1 MNAGSRRN
9 GGPVPRYWALLA
21 SAGGGARMGL
31 GKPKQYL
38 NLQGRALL
46 EWSLAP
52 FLDAGWIDGV
62 ALVLARGDSEFARL
76 PMARHPKIVTV
87 TGGAAR
93 VDSVLA
99 GLSAIA
105 AISQRLQA
113 PVYTLIHDAAR
124 PCLTV
129 DDIERLRDEAS
140 DDNGGLLALPVT
152 DTLKRAAR
160 ERSVAT
166 IDRTELWR
174 GQTPQLFR
182 LDLLR
187 NALERSR
194 SRTPPFDDEAAAME
208 AAGYKPLL
216 LRGRESNLKVTYP
229 EDLPLAE
236 FWLSRQEYAR

>member
-1 MNAGSRRN
+1 
-9 GGPVPRYWALLA
+9 
-21 SAGGGARMGL
+21 MGL

-38 NLQGRALL
+38 TLRGRALL

-62 ALVLARGDSEFARL
+62 ALVLARGDSEFAKL
-76 PMARHPKIVTV
+76 PIARHPKIVTV
-87 TGGAAR
+87 TGGASR

-99 GLSAIA
+99 GLSAIS
-105 AISQRLQA
+105 AISQRLHA
-113 PVYTLIHDAAR
+113 PIYALIHDAAR

-129 DDIERLRDEAS
+129 DDIERLRDDAS

-152 DTLKRAAR
+152 DTLKRVAR
-160 ERSVAT
+160 ERAVT
-166 IDRTELWR
+166 TLDRTDLWR

-187 NALERSR
+187 NALELSR

>member
-1 MNAGSRRN
+1 MTAGTRRN
-9 GGPVPRYWALLA
+9 GGPAPRYWAVLP

-38 NLQGRALL
+38 GLRGQALL

-62 ALVLARGDSEFARL
+62 ALVLARGDSEFAKL
-76 PMARHPKIVTV
+76 PIARHPKIVTV
-87 TGGAAR
+87 IGGASR

-99 GLSAIA
+99 GLAAIA
-105 AISQRLQA
+105 VLSQRLQA

-129 DDIERLRDEAS
+129 EDIERLRDEAS

-152 DTLKRAAR
+152 DTVKRAAR

-174 GQTPQLFR
+174 GQSPQLFR

-194 SRTPPFDDEAAAME
+194 GRVPAFDDEAAAME

-216 LRGRESNLKVTYP
+216 LRGRESNLKVVYP

-236 FWLSRQEYAR
+236 FWLSRQQYAR

>member
-1 MNAGSRRN
+1 
-9 GGPVPRYWALLA
+9 
-21 SAGGGARMGL
+21 MGL
-31 GKPKQYL
+31 GRPKQYL
-38 NLQGRALL
+38 NLRGRTLL

-52 FLDAGWIDGV
+52 FLDASGIDGV
-62 ALVLARGDSEFARL
+62 VVVLARGDGEFARL
-76 PMARHPKIVTV
+76 PIARHPKLVTV

-99 GLSAIA
+99 GLATVSTL
-105 AISQRLQA
+105 SQRLAA
-113 PVYTLIHDAAR
+113 PVFVLVHDAAR

-129 DDIERLRDEAS
+129 EDIERLRDGAS

-152 DTLKRAAR
+152 DAIKRSTR
-160 ERSVAT
+160 ERAVTS
-166 IDRTELWR
+166 IDRSELWR
-174 GQTPQLFR
+174 AQTPQLFR

-187 NALERSR
+187 NALDR
-194 SRTPPFDDEAAAME
+194 SRTRTPPHDDEAAAME

-216 LRGRESNLKVTYP
+216 LRGRASNLKVVYP

>member
-1 MNAGSRRN
+1 MSAGARRN
-9 GGPVPRYWALLA
+9 GSPAPRYWAVLP
-21 SAGGGARMGL
+21 SAGGGSRMGL

-38 NLQGRALL
+38 SLRGRALI

-76 PMARHPKIVTV
+76 PIARHPKIVTV
-87 TGGAAR
+87 TGGASR

-99 GLSAIA
+99 GLAAIST
-105 AISQRLQA
+105 ISQRLKA
-113 PVYTLIHDAAR
+113 PHHVLIHDAAR

-140 DDNGGLLALPVT
+140 DDNGGLLGFPVT
-152 DTLKRAAR
+152 DTLKRVAR

-166 IDRTELWR
+166 LDRGELWR
-174 GQTPQLFR
+174 SQTPQLFR

-187 NALERSR
+187 GALERSR
-194 SRTPPFDDEAAAME
+194 GRIPAFDDEAAAME

-216 LRGRESNLKVTYP
+216 LRGRESNLKVTWP

>member
-1 MNAGSRRN
+1 MTASPRRN
-9 GGPVPRYWALLA
+9 GGPTPRYWAVLP

-38 NLQGRALL
+38 NLRGRALL

-62 ALVLARGDSEFARL
+62 ALVLARGDSEFAKL
-76 PMARHPKIVTV
+76 PIARHPKIITV

-99 GLSAIA
+99 GLA
-105 AISQRLQA
+105 AISAVSQRLQA

-129 DDIERLRDEAS
+129 DDIERLRDDAS
-140 DDNGGLLALPVT
+140 DDNGGLLALPMT

-160 ERSVAT
+160 ERSAGT
-166 IDRTELWR
+166 LDRADLWR

-194 SRTPPFDDEAAAME
+194 GRTPAFDDEAAAME

-216 LRGRESNLKVTYP
+216 LRGRESNLKVVWP